1 MTQKKD
7 TIYLW
12 ICISKHYS
20 ILCLSSQ
27 YKPKNTK
34 PKQFPR
40 IPKNIFAT
48 NTTKRNSLI
57 ANFSLKLHCKKRKI
71 FLKSCNFHTKSN
83 KTIYFKQKS
92 NPISLHFHFIFFA
105 HLVSLPCLANWHR
118 QLAFLFGILVV
129 ICLSCRNSPSCLAF
143 LLILHKYL
151 ASLFANSLSC
161 ILWIKK

>member
-1 MTQKKD
+1 MWFFDTLREGRGGLTPHQKLKKSINTNLTPIATNINIIYTPYDKNTQNRRQFVKKKNILTQKKD

-57 ANFSLKLHCKKRKI
+57 ENFSLKLHCKKKKNFSQKLQFSHKI
-71 FLKSCNFHTKSN
+71 
-83 KTIYFKQKS
+83 
-92 NPISLHFHFIFFA
+92 
-105 HLVSLPCLANWHR
+105 
-118 QLAFLFGILVV
+118 
-129 ICLSCRNSPSCLAF
+129 
-143 LLILHKYL
+143 
-151 ASLFANSLSC
+151 
-161 ILWIKK
+161 

>member
-27 YKPKNTK
+27 YKPKNIK

-92 NPISLHFHFIFFA
+92 NSISLHSHFIFF
-105 HLVSLPCLANWHR
+105 R
-118 QLAFLFGILVV
+118 
-129 ICLSCRNSPSCLAF
+129 PSCLA
-143 LLILHKYL
+143 
-151 ASLFANSLSC
+151 SLSRKLAQAIC
-161 ILWIKK
+161 VLVQHSCRDLSFLS